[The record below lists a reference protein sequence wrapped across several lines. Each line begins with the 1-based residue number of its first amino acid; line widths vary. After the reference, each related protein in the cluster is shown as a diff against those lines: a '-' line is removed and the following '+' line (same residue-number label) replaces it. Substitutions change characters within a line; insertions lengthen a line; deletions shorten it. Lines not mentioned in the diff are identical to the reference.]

1 MLDALSG
8 PWPWYV
14 AGPLIGLF
22 VPALLLVG
30 NKPLGL
36 ASSLRALCAA
46 AAPGKVEFFRYDWKG
61 TAAWNVAFAA
71 GIFLGGVIAATLLG
85 VTSPAISAHTRDA
98 IAGLGMGN
106 HVTGLAPATVFSWSA
121 LLTVRGVTCVLLGGF
136 LVGFGASYG
145 GGCTSGH
152 GITGLASLQLAS
164 FIALIAIFAGGLFAT
179 FVLMPLIF

>member
-1 MLDALSG
+1 MLQSLSG

-22 VPALLLVG
+22 VPALLLIG
-30 NKPLGL
+30 NKQLGV

-46 AAPGKVEFFRYDWKG
+46 VVPGKGEFFNYDWKG
-61 TAAWNVAFAA
+61 TAAWNLAFAA
-71 GIFLGGVIAATLLG
+71 GIFLGGAIAATLLG

-106 HVTGLAPATVFSWSA
+106 HVTGLAPASVFSWKA
-121 LLTVRGVTCVLLGGF
+121 LLTLRGATCVLLGGF
-136 LVGFGASYG
+136 LVGFGTSYG

-152 GITGLASLQLAS
+152 GITGLASLQLPS
-164 FIALIAIFAGGLFAT
+164 LIAMAAIFAGGLLAT